1 MFFSITWYSSFSP
14 FYRNFTTPLIGKIT
28 CLPKSK
34 RRCFF
39 GLFKMNRWSYN
50 HITEIHK
57 SLDSVISDIQGFKLA
72 SSSQSDSTRHRY
84 FIFNFTKKISS
95 IYLHIIFYAF
105 ATLYRPSPPVSWPRR
120 HRTSTMTSEANT
132 EEDLDLNFSSENANT
147 NEEQIRIEAW
157 LDEHPDFFQEYL
169 IRKGM

>member
-1 MFFSITWYSSFSP
+1 MTFKDSSWPALVKVILRGIGTLFSIS
-14 FYRNFTTPLIGKIT
+14 RKKKI
-28 CLPKSK
+28 
-34 RRCFF
+34 
-39 GLFKMNRWSYN
+39 
-50 HITEIHK
+50 
-57 SLDSVISDIQGFKLA
+57 SLYF
-72 SSSQSDSTRHRY
+72 
-84 FIFNFTKKISS
+84 FIFNFTEKK
-95 IYLHIIFYAF
+95 IFYAF
-105 ATLYRPSPPVSWPRR
+105 FTLYRPSPPVSWPRR

>member
-1 MFFSITWYSSFSP
+1 MTFKDSSWPALVKVILRGIGTLFSIS
-14 FYRNFTTPLIGKIT
+14 R
-28 CLPKSK
+28 
-34 RRCFF
+34 
-39 GLFKMNRWSYN
+39 
-50 HITEIHK
+50 
-57 SLDSVISDIQGFKLA
+57 
-72 SSSQSDSTRHRY
+72 
-84 FIFNFTKKISS
+84 KKISLYFFYFQFHGKKR
-95 IYLHIIFYAF
+95 ILYIWILFFYAF
-105 ATLYRPSPPVSWPRR
+105 FTLYRPSPPVSWPRR

>member
-1 MFFSITWYSSFSP
+1 MFIVNVFISITWYSFFSP

-84 FIFNFTKKISS
+84 FIFNFTKKGISL
-95 IYLHIIFYAF
+95 YFFIFNFTEKKEFYIF
-105 ATLYRPSPPVSWPRR
+105 GYYFFMPFSPFIGLRPLYRGLEDIELALWPLR
-120 HRTSTMTSEANT
+120 
-132 EEDLDLNFSSENANT
+132 
-147 NEEQIRIEAW
+147 
-157 LDEHPDFFQEYL
+157 L
-169 IRKGM
+169 IQKKI

>member
-1 MFFSITWYSSFSP
+1 
-14 FYRNFTTPLIGKIT
+14 
-28 CLPKSK
+28 
-34 RRCFF
+34 
-39 GLFKMNRWSYN
+39 MNRWSYN

-84 FIFNFTKKISS
+84 FIFNFTKKNKSIFFLFSISRKKRI
-95 IYLHIIFYAF
+95 IYIWILFFYAF
-105 ATLYRPSPPVSWPRR
+105 FTLYRPSPPVSWPRR

>member
-1 MFFSITWYSSFSP
+1 
-14 FYRNFTTPLIGKIT
+14 
-28 CLPKSK
+28 
-34 RRCFF
+34 
-39 GLFKMNRWSYN
+39 MNTWSYN

-84 FIFNFTKKISS
+84 FIFNFTKKISLYFF
-95 IYLHIIFYAF
+95 IFNFTEKKRILYIWKLFFYAF
-105 ATLYRPSPPVSWPRR
+105 FTLYRPSPPVSWPRR

>member
-1 MFFSITWYSSFSP
+1 MTFKDSSWPALVKVILRGIGTLFSIS
-14 FYRNFTTPLIGKIT
+14 RKKKN
-28 CLPKSK
+28 KSI
-34 RRCFF
+34 F
-39 GLFKMNRWSYN
+39 L
-50 HITEIHK
+50 
-57 SLDSVISDIQGFKLA
+57 
-72 SSSQSDSTRHRY
+72 
-84 FIFNFTKKISS
+84 IFNFTEKRI
-95 IYLHIIFYAF
+95 IYICILFFYAF
-105 ATLYRPSPPVSWPRR
+105 FTLYRPSPPVSWPRR

>member
-1 MFFSITWYSSFSP
+1 MTFKDSSWPALVKVILRGIGTLFSISRKKNKSIF
-14 FYRNFTTPLIGKIT
+14 FYFQFHGK
-28 CLPKSK
+28 K
-34 RRCFF
+34 RILYICI
-39 GLFKMNRWSYN
+39 LF
-50 HITEIHK
+50 
-57 SLDSVISDIQGFKLA
+57 
-72 SSSQSDSTRHRY
+72 
-84 FIFNFTKKISS
+84 
-95 IYLHIIFYAF
+95 FYAF
-105 ATLYRPSPPVSWPRR
+105 FTLYRPSPPVSWPRR